1 MAMPSRFR
9 CALRSAT
16 THPSLTSSLGT
27 ALWGGPASFSKTTP
41 SAFENPLMARVPPV
55 QFWVRPV
62 CQWASST
69 QCSSRRWNS
78 SAVSRDARLAALLCP
93 SFLSCYDLNFNQTR
107 SHCLTLRTFSS
118 DIKEIRTWQKE
129 KRVLLGVWRTSCL
142 STRYSIIEEFANW
155 GLGRCTRFALFGCQ
169 GIESLRS
176 YRGKVRFTL
185 NCDVQHCSNLET
197 EMRVGDV
204 NAAQTDRVHVDF
216 VAACLPIQ

>member
-27 ALWGGPASFSKTTP
+27 ALWDGPASFSKTTP

-78 SAVSRDARLAALLCP
+78 SAVSRGARLAALLCP

-118 DIKEIRTWQKE
+118 DIKEIRTCQKE
-129 KRVLLGVWRTSCL
+129 KSGKC
-142 STRYSIIEEFANW
+142 YW
-155 GLGRCTRFALFGCQ
+155 GLKDIVFIDEIFCHRRICQLGLGPCTRFPLFGCH
-169 GIESLRS
+169 G
-176 YRGKVRFTL
+176 
-185 NCDVQHCSNLET
+185 
-197 EMRVGDV
+197 
-204 NAAQTDRVHVDF
+204 
-216 VAACLPIQ
+216 